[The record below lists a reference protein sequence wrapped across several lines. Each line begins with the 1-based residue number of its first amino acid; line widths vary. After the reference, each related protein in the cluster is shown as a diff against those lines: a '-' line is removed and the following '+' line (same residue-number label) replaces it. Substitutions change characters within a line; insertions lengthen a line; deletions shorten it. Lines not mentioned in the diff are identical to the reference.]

1 MKVNTKTQVIMDYA
15 SQLKLSGIHDRL
27 NEIID
32 GANEK
37 KSSYADFAMNLL
49 KLEVDHRSKRDL
61 ERRQK
66 MAWLPLNHDLEKYD
80 HSFTNG
86 LSRQQINQLRECMWL
101 EQNFNLVLMG
111 PSGVGKSFIS
121 AGLCSDALK
130 KGYKAYFR
138 TMEQIMEMLKLKD
151 ITRSAGAEYK
161 RLLKAHLLVTR
172 SAGAEYK
179 RLLKAH
185 LLVIDDIMLFAM
197 DKQQAVALFNFI
209 NHLHE
214 KASFIV
220 TTNKSPEQWVN
231 LLDDEVVATALL
243 DRILYHCEVIGL
255 SGKSY
260 RLENRK
266 TIFEK

>member
-1 MKVNTKTQVIMDYA
+1 MKVNTKTQTIMDYA
-15 SQLKLSGIHDRL
+15 SQLKLSGIHDTL
-27 NEIID
+27 EEIITD
-32 GANEK
+32 ANQQ
-37 KSSYADFAMNLL
+37 KSSYADFALNLL
-49 KLEVDHRSKRDL
+49 KLEVDHRSRRDL

-66 MAWLPLNHDLEKYD
+66 TAWLPLNHDLNGYD

-86 LSRQQINQLRECMWL
+86 ISLQQINQLRECMWL
-101 EQNFNLVLMG
+101 EQTYNLVLLG
-111 PSGVGKSFIS
+111 PSGVGKTYLA

-151 ITRSAGAEYK
+151 ITRSAGVEYK
-161 RLLKAHLLVTR
+161 RLLN
-172 SAGAEYK
+172 
-179 RLLKAH
+179 AH
-185 LLVIDDIMLFAM
+185 LLVIDDIMLFAL

-220 TTNKSPEQWVN
+220 TTNKSPEEWVT

-243 DRILYHCEVIGL
+243 DRILYHCEVIRL

-260 RLENRK
+260 RMENRK

>member
-1 MKVNTKTQVIMDYA
+1 MKASTKTQIIMEYA
-15 SQLKLSGIHDRL
+15 AQLKLSGIHASL
-27 NEIID
+27 EEIISD
-32 GANEK
+32 ANQQ

-49 KLEVDHRSKRDL
+49 KLEVDNRSKRDL

-66 MAWLPLNHDLEKYD
+66 NAWLPLNHDLEEYD

-86 LSRQQINQLRECMWL
+86 MSRQQINQLRECMWL
-101 EQNFNLVLMG
+101 EQNFNLILMG
-111 PSGVGKSFIS
+111 PSGVGKTYLA
-121 AGLCSDALK
+121 AGLCNDALR

-151 ITRSAGAEYK
+151 ITRSAGVEYK
-161 RLLKAHLLVTR
+161 RLLK
-172 SAGAEYK
+172 S
-179 RLLKAH
+179 H
-185 LLVIDDIMLFAM
+185 LLVIDDIMLFAL

-220 TTNKSPEQWVN
+220 TTNKSPEEWVN
-231 LLDDEVVATALL
+231 LLDDEVIATALL
-243 DRILYHCEVIGL
+243 DRILYHCEVIRL

-260 RLENRK
+260 RMENRK

>member
-161 RLLKAHLLVTR
+161 RLLKAHLLV
-172 SAGAEYK
+172 
-179 RLLKAH
+179 
-185 LLVIDDIMLFAM
+185 IDDIMLFAM